1 MSLKTSLAVATTAI
15 GLTILASPAQASRLY
30 SFSYTVQ
37 SGQVLSGTL
46 TGTAAG
52 NVITVTGYNDDLTY
66 GGTLLGWG
74 TQTYVDALT
83 EIYSDPPV
91 PGPAQ
96 LSFDGTV
103 LNFIAGN
110 TSDFGEYYFGFGDVG
125 AGLNFYLFSDV
136 GGSPVDVTETFTTL
150 NWQLQLIPEPGS
162 VVALLG
168 LGLGAL
174 ASKVRKKG

>member
-30 SFSYTVQ
+30 SFSYTDV
-37 SGQVLSGTL
+37 SGKVLSGTL

-52 NVITVTGYNDDLTY
+52 NVVTVTGYNNDLTY
-66 GGTLLGWG
+66 DGTLLSWG
-74 TQTYVDALT
+74 AQTYVYSWTQYNNLT
-83 EIYSDPPV
+83 SPSPIL
-91 PGPAQ
+91 PAQ

-103 LNFIAGN
+103 LDFVAGDIE
-110 TSDFGEYYFGFGDVG
+110 DFSGSYFAFGDIG
-125 AGLNFYLFSDV
+125 LGQEFTRFFAGDND
-136 GGSPVDVTETFTTL
+136 PVTEAFTTL
-150 NWQLQLIPEPGS
+150 NWELQLVPEPGS

-174 ASKVRKKG
+174 ASKVRKQG

>member
-15 GLTILASPAQASRLY
+15 GLTILASPAQAALF
-30 SFSYTVQ
+30 SFSYTDV
-37 SGQVLSGTL
+37 SGKVLSGTL

-52 NVITVTGYNDDLTY
+52 NVVTVTGYNNDLTY
-66 GGTLLGWG
+66 DGTLLGWG
-74 TQTYVDALT
+74 TQTYV
-83 EIYSDPPV
+83 YSWTQFNGVTPVDPIL
-91 PGPAQ
+91 PAQ

-103 LNFIAGN
+103 LDFVAGD
-110 TSDFGEYYFGFGDVG
+110 SEDFSGTYFAFGDIG
-125 AGLNFYLFSDV
+125 QGQKFTRLFAGDAN
-136 GGSPVDVTETFTTL
+136 PVTETFNAL
-150 NWQLQLIPEPGS
+150 NWELQLVPEPGS